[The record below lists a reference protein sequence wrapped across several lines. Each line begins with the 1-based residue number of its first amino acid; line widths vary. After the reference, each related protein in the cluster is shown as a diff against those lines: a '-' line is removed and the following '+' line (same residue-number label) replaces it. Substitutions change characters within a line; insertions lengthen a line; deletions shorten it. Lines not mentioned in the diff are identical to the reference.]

1 MSMYIYH
8 GHFVGSHAKYTKRS
22 LRQLYRVTTR
32 WTGDKIDSLSMVHVL
47 MTNVDLNI
55 TTTCS

>member
-1 MSMYIYH
+1 MYIYH

-22 LRQLYRVTTR
+22 LRQLYRVSTR

-55 TTTCS
+55 TTT